1 MPGNIYP
8 AKPVL
13 IDAGRLEWRKSSRTA
28 VAMRLLN
35 AREIKSKGETTLR
48 TTQILKFPNQIALV
62 ALALCFSAGLGKSQD
77 AYQGKFTLPFEAHWA
92 GATLPAGDYT
102 ISMPEAVWPYW
113 LYIRG
118 EKSAII
124 FAQGVESKEASND
137 SSLTVTKTGAN
148 EAITELHA
156 GQLGMNFD
164 FAVHKTKSKA
174 ESESDSMARVNVPV
188 QDVNGPV
195 AGR

>member
-1 MPGNIYP
+1 V
-8 AKPVL
+8 KQS
-13 IDAGRLEWRKSSRTA
+13 E
-28 VAMRLLN
+28 
-35 AREIKSKGETTLR
+35 KGETMLR
-48 TTQILKFPNQIALV
+48 TTQLLKFPNQIALV
-62 ALALCFSAGLGKSQD
+62 VLALCATAVLGKSQD

-102 ISMPEAVWPYW
+102 ISMPKAVQPF
-113 LYIRG
+113 LIYIRG

-124 FAQGVESKEASND
+124 FAQDVDSKETSND

-174 ESESDSMARVNVPV
+174 DRESDSMARVNVPV
-188 QDVNGPV
+188 QDVGGPV

>member
-1 MPGNIYP
+1 M
-8 AKPVL
+8 
-13 IDAGRLEWRKSSRTA
+13 
-28 VAMRLLN
+28 
-35 AREIKSKGETTLR
+35 R
-48 TTQILKFPNQIALV
+48 TTQILKCPTQIALV
-62 ALALCFSAGLGKSQD
+62 VLALCSTAVLGKSQD
-77 AYQGKFTLPFEAHWA
+77 AYQGKFTLPFEAHWV

-102 ISMPEAVWPYW
+102 ISMPKAAWPYL

-118 EKSAII
+118 QEKSAII

-148 EAITELHA
+148 EAITALHA

-188 QDVNGPV
+188 RDVDGPV

>member
-1 MPGNIYP
+1 
-8 AKPVL
+8 
-13 IDAGRLEWRKSSRTA
+13 
-28 VAMRLLN
+28 MRLLN
-35 AREIKSKGETTLR
+35 AREIKLKGETKLR
-48 TTQILKFPNQIALV
+48 TTHILKFPNQIALV
-62 ALALCFSAGLGKSQD
+62 ALALCSTAVLGRSQD
-77 AYQGKFTLPFEAHWA
+77 AYQGKFTLPFEAHWV

-102 ISMPEAVWPYW
+102 ISMPDAVQPFLIYV
-113 LYIRG
+113 RG
-118 EKSAII
+118 EGKTAII

-174 ESESDSMARVNVPV
+174 ESEGDSMARVNVPV
-188 QDVNGPV
+188 RDVYRPV